1 MIEMEVESILNLD
14 VLQMRNDKI
23 AQFNKKGIY
32 TIEDLVNFLPRKYYD
47 FTYNSLYGRS
57 CPSR

>member
-32 TIEDLVNFLPRKYYD
+32 TIEDLVNFLPRK
-47 FTYNSLYGRS
+47 SAIA
-57 CPSR
+57 